1 MDISKKILSDPVNRW
16 IFNNGKKDIF
26 IVGGYIRDILL
37 AKNTKD
43 KDFVLKKNAKKI
55 AIKAAKKINGTFI
68 IFRKG
73 TIYRV
78 VLKHKAGLARLGQPV
93 SEFREALDFSNLTT
107 SINNDLMDRDFT
119 INAIAWSPETGII
132 DPAGGMKDLKNN
144 IVKAVRVK
152 NLGKD
157 PLRTIRAYRIAAELG
172 FRIEKHTREKIKHY
186 ARGLTNV
193 APERITE
200 EFFKILSNH
209 NSFKYLL
216 EFNKD
221 KVLDKIL
228 STLENENSKILSR
241 KIKFLGDFDLFL
253 KKECLKRS
261 KGKKI
266 TAQLK
271 EEISQGLNR
280 LGLMRLALL
289 LPEDSIL
296 PGRLRISKIINNAL
310 RDIHN
315 GYNEIALNHFKTKK
329 KISLEELNKAF
340 ITAGDRVLE
349 TAMILSFITGKNL
362 TFVLKKADEFLKVK
376 EKILL
381 NGNDV
386 QKLLKIEAGTV
397 IGKILSS
404 LKGQQLKGLI
414 KTKAEARRWLASYF
428 T

>member
-16 IFNNGKKDIF
+16 IFNNRKKDIF

-37 AKNTKD
+37 AKKTKD

-55 AIKAAKKINGTFI
+55 AIKTAKKINGTFI
-68 IFRKG
+68 TFRKG

-78 VLKHKAGLARLGQPV
+78 VLKNKAGLARQGQPV

-144 IVKAVRVK
+144 IVKVVRAK

-186 ARGLTNV
+186 AHGLTNV

-216 EFNKD
+216 ELYKD

-228 STLENENSKILSR
+228 STRDVGNSNILSK
-241 KIKFLGDFDLFL
+241 KIKLLGNFDFFL

-271 EEISQGLNR
+271 AEISQGLNR

-289 LPEDSIL
+289 LPGDSIL
-296 PGRLRISKIINNAL
+296 PGRLKISKIINNAL

-315 GYNEIALNHFKTKK
+315 GYNEIVLNHIKTKK
-329 KISLEELNKAF
+329 KISLGELNKAF

-349 TAMILSFITGKNL
+349 TAMILSFITGKKL
-362 TFVLKKADEFLKVK
+362 TLILKKADEFLKVK
-376 EKILL
+376 DKILL

-386 QKLLKIEAGTV
+386 QKLLKIEAGAV

-414 KTKAEARRWLASYF
+414 KTKAEARRWLADYF